1 MRHRIAGR
9 KLGRT
14 SGQRRALYRNL
25 ITDLFRHERLETTRV
40 KARAIRGQAEKLIT
54 LSRRGQVDRI
64 LELVQ
69 ANDEAGLA
77 RLIQAK
83 RAKKLLVLGQTE
95 GDGASPEET
104 QVALESAV
112 RLMAVHAREIR
123 NVLQAVFARRQAAA
137 QLNGPEIVQ
146 KLFDELGP
154 RYQDRP
160 GGYTRILK
168 LGQRKGDAAPMAL
181 IELVTD

>member
-9 KLGRT
+9 KLSRT

-25 ITDLFRHERLETTRV
+25 ITDLIDHERLQTTEA
-40 KARAIRGQAEKLIT
+40 KARAIRSQTEKLIT

-64 LELVQ
+64 LEL
-69 ANDEAGLA
+69 ARARDEASLA

-83 RAKKLLVLGQTE
+83 RAKRLLALAG
-95 GDGASPEET
+95 EEDDE
-104 QVALESAV
+104 VLESAV
-112 RLMAVHAREIR
+112 RQMAVH
-123 NVLQAVFARRQAAA
+123 ARRQAAA
-137 QLNGPEIVQ
+137 QLNGAGIVS
-146 KLFDELGP
+146 KLFEELGP

-160 GGYTRILK
+160 GGYTRTLK